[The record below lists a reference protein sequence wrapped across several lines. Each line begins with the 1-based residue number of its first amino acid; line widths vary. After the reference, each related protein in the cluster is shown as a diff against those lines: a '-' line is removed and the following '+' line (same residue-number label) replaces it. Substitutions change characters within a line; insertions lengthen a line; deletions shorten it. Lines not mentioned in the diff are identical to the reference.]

1 MGDVDLNGS
10 VTTGLEVYEQRA
22 RLRVEQVPGMW
33 LAVQQ
38 LLVGAAA
45 GNGGRQTL
53 QRLAEKFPVRVNK
66 PWGLDAVTE
75 QRLCLRDSISE
86 MRRRPL
92 DLLHAGM
99 QPHERLRI
107 LRWGDWGRQGL
118 VLGPKGDD
126 AAVTPLDP

>member
-1 MGDVDLNGS
+1 
-10 VTTGLEVYEQRA
+10 
-22 RLRVEQVPGMW
+22 MW

-66 PWGLDAVTE
+66 PWGLGAVTE
-75 QRLCLRDSISE
+75 QRLCLRDAISE

-107 LRWGDWGRQGL
+107 LRWRDWGRQGL
-118 VLGPKGDD
+118 VVGPKGDD
-126 AAVTPLDP
+126 EAVTQVDARLHPRIERGHRAAGCCQAPSDLNFEF